1 MALAQAAAVGG
12 AQVFQLNAAA
22 GAVTVAHTQDGDTNM
37 QGRETRGMCRERLG
51 RIEQFIDQT
60 YVSTGK
66 LPGAL
71 VQVWRRGELTL
82 NTALGMADRERQVP
96 LAEDSIFRIYSM
108 TKPITSVAIM
118 MLLEECKIAL
128 DDPVSKYIPAWEN
141 LGVFAGGFME
151 SFQTRAPARPMLV
164 VDLLRHTSG
173 LTYGFQQNSNVD
185 AAYRKHKL
193 GDLAVEGTLDDMIA
207 KLATLPLEFSPG
219 EAWNYS
225 VATDVLGYLVGKI
238 SGMPFDDFLKQR
250 IFDPLGMVDT
260 AFHVPQEKIGRF
272 CACYAVGTLGSKVI
286 SPRGPML
293 QDDPQASLY
302 LKKPAFLSGGGG
314 LVSTAADYM
323 RFARMLLNGGELDGV
338 RLLSPKTLA
347 LMTAN
352 HLPGGVDLPRMS
364 RSMFSEAT
372 YEGVGFGLGFA
383 TTIAPASTLIPGSAG
398 DFFWGGAA
406 STFFWVD
413 PQEDLIGLFLTQLL
427 PSSAYPVRRQ
437 LRTLVYSAITEPGA
451 APR

>member
-1 MALAQAAAVGG
+1 
-12 AQVFQLNAAA
+12 
-22 GAVTVAHTQDGDTNM
+22 M
-37 QGRETRGMCRERLG
+37 QGSETQGMSRERLG
-51 RIEQFIDQT
+51 RVERFIDEN
-60 YVSTGK
+60 YIATGK

-71 VQVWRRGELTL
+71 IQVWRRGELAL
-82 NTALGMADRERQVP
+82 NSVLGLADRERQVP

-108 TKPITSVAIM
+108 SKPVTSVAVM
-118 MLLEECKIAL
+118 MLVEECKIAL

-141 LGVFAGGFME
+141 LGVYAGGFME
-151 SFQTRAPARPMLV
+151 SFQTRPAARPMLV

-185 AAYRKHKL
+185 AAYRKLKL
-193 GDLAVEGTLDDMIA
+193 GEIATDGTLDDMIE
-207 KLATLPLEFSPG
+207 KLAKLPLEFSPG

-225 VATDVLGYLVGKI
+225 VSTDVLGYLVGKV
-238 SGMPFDDFLKQR
+238 SGMPFETFLKNR

-260 AFHVPQEKIGRF
+260 AFYVPEEKASRF
-272 CACYAVGTLGSKVI
+272 CACYAVGALGSKVV
-286 SPRGPML
+286 STRGPVL
-293 QDDPQASLY
+293 QDDPRDSPY
-302 LKKPAFLSGGGG
+302 LKPPAFISGGGG

-323 RFARMLLNGGELDGV
+323 RFARMLRQGGELDGV
-338 RLLSPKTLA
+338 RLLGPKTLA
-347 LMTAN
+347 LMTTN

-383 TTIAPASTLIPGSAG
+383 TTLVPASTLMPGSAG

-451 APR
+451 AA